1 MASEILRR
9 EQTEKSTPAPPLE
22 QGMHPSFLN
31 VLIQKKSIKEK
42 TAGIKHRIGVYSA
55 KGGVGKTTVAVNL
68 AYALSEMGF
77 SIGLLDADID
87 CPNVTFFMGIDTVIS
102 QDYPLKPVVK
112 DGIKVMS
119 TALFTQDKEKPIMW
133 RGPMKGKMLREFF
146 ENTSWG
152 DLDYIIIDLPPG
164 TSDTPLSLMQLLDL
178 DGILLVTTPQSI
190 AAKNT
195 IRSGYMA
202 KRMNIHL
209 FGVVETMSGEGPA
222 GALHVAKVLDTDLL
236 GTIKYDEKFNKYSD
250 SGKVPFLMEKQIHDT
265 FESIAKKLSYLG
277 KKTST

>member
-9 EQTEKSTPAPPLE
+9 EQTDKSTTQPQLE

-68 AYALSEMGF
+68 AYALSEMGL
-77 SIGLLDADID
+77 SVGLLDADID
-87 CPNVTFFMGIDTVIS
+87 CPNVTFFMGINTVIP

-119 TALFTQDKEKPIMW
+119 TALFIEDKEKPIMW

-190 AAKNT
+190 AAKNA

-209 FGVVETMSGEGPA
+209 FGVVETMSGNSPA
-222 GALHVAKVLDTDLL
+222 GALHVSKVLNTDLL
-236 GTIKYDEKFNKYSD
+236 GTIKYDEKFNECSD
-250 SGKVPFLMEKQIHDT
+250 IGKVPFLTEKHIHDA
-265 FESIAKKLSYLG
+265 FEDIAKKLSSLG
-277 KKTST
+277 KKTSS